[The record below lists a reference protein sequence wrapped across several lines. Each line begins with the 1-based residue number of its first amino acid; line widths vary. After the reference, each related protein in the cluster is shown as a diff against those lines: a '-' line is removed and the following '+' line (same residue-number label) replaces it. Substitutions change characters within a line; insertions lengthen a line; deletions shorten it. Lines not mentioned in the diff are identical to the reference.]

1 MSLYRVRSTNEVLS
15 SRPFKRE
22 IGELFRFHC
31 KDKCEFFGVR
41 ALRAGG
47 SRYGQSC
54 LTRATIGES
63 QEFIESVF
71 REVDSASSSQTERT
85 QALESFFWDSY
96 LPLGRSFQFMLGER
110 SVCETTAAFLLGYV
124 NLDDDDKLPKGFPG
138 GWKSARNR
146 VLAARQAGLS
156 LSDLRAEDL
165 KLTSSVGGVLFY
177 LQLELKKHPFNLLFR
192 QQRFFGHAS
201 KSIYRRVFEKL

>member
-1 MSLYRVRSTNEVLS
+1 M
-15 SRPFKRE
+15 
-22 IGELFRFHC
+22 
-31 KDKCEFFGVR
+31 R

-47 SRYGQSC
+47 SRHGQSC
-54 LTRATIGES
+54 LARATIGES

-71 REVDSASSSQTERT
+71 REVDSATSSQTERT

-96 LPLGRSFQFMLGER
+96 IPLGRSFQFMLGER

-124 NLDDDDKLPKGFPG
+124 NLSDDDMLPKSFPG
-138 GWKSARNR
+138 GWKRAKHR

-165 KLTSSVGGVLFY
+165 KLTSTAGGVFFH
-177 LQLELKKHPFNLLFR
+177 LKLKFSKYPFNLLFR
-192 QQRFFGHAS
+192 WQRFFGHTS